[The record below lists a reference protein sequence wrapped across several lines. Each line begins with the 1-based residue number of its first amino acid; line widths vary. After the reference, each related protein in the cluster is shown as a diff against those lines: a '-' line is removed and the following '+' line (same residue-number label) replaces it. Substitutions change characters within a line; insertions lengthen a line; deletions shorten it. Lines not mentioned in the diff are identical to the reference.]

1 MASDNSVLAPRSPAV
16 SKRRDAVSA
25 LECLRYVSQ
34 HGLQEAAHGHWQT
47 AAAGPQSLI
56 RTSLPYMRGSHGL
69 VLAVSHVLLLTGRRG
84 F

>member
-1 MASDNSVLAPRSPAV
+1 M

-47 AAAGPQSLI
+47 AAACAQSLI
-56 RTSLPYMRGSHGL
+56 RTSLWIFVGCSWPSRPRKS
-69 VLAVSHVLLLTGRRG
+69 
-84 F
+84 